1 MDSFLIPQNTTKKL
15 DVILAADALRPP
27 LTGIGR
33 YTYEVARRLA
43 QHEEVARLRYFS
55 MGQWLDDPL
64 SAFHSSPAEGNASST
79 PPTAPRGP
87 TLRTRLATSPLAVQV
102 YCALT
107 PRYFGWR
114 LRGNRQSIYH
124 APNYIVPPFRGK
136 TVSTV
141 HDLSHVLYPQF
152 HPRARVDY
160 LNLTLGPSLAR
171 TTHVITV
178 SESVRQEMIE
188 RGLMSPE
195 RITAILEA
203 ADAAFCPHT
212 AEMLEPAMQ
221 AMGLRA
227 DHYCLFVGTVEPR
240 KNVERLIQAY
250 ELLPDDVRRECPLV
264 VAGGKGWNSEAI
276 HARMAKAS
284 HEGWLRY
291 MSFVDQRWLPALYAG
306 ARLMAYPSLYEGF
319 GLPIVE
325 AMASGTPVL
334 TSNTSCMPEVA
345 GDAAKLVNP
354 LDVENIRHALDECIG
369 NEVWLAEARSKGL
382 DRAASLS
389 WDRCVEETIAVY
401 QKLA

>member
-1 MDSFLIPQNTTKKL
+1 MKL

-43 QHEEVARLRYFS
+43 RHEEVARLRYFS
-55 MGQWLDDPL
+55 MGQWLENPL
-64 SAFHSSPAEGNASST
+64 AALDSPPSEGAK
-79 PPTAPRGP
+79 PVHAPRERA
-87 TLRTRLATSPLAVQV
+87 TLRTRLATSPLAVRI

-107 PRYFGWR
+107 PMYFGWR

-124 APNYIVPPFRGK
+124 APNYIVPPFDGQ

-141 HDLSHVLYPQF
+141 HDLSHILYPQF
-152 HPRARVDY
+152 HPRARVEY

-171 TTHVITV
+171 TSHVITV
-178 SESVRQEMIE
+178 SEAVRQEMIE
-188 RGLMSPE
+188 RRLMPPD

-203 ADAAFCPHT
+203 ADAAFRPHT
-212 AEMLEPAMQ
+212 PQMLEPAMQ
-221 AMGLRA
+221 ALGLRA
-227 DHYCLFVGTVEPR
+227 RQYCLFVGTVEPR

-250 ELLPDDVRRECPLV
+250 ELLPVDMRRQWPLV
-264 VAGGKGWNSEAI
+264 VAGGKGWNSEAV
-276 HARMAKAS
+276 HARMAKAQT
-284 HEGWLRY
+284 EGWLRY
-291 MSFVDQRWLPALYAG
+291 VSFVDQRWLPSLYAG

-345 GDAAKLVNP
+345 GGAARLVNP
-354 LDVENIRHALDECIG
+354 LDMEDMAQALEECLS
-369 NEVWLAEARSKGL
+369 NEAWQAEARAKGL
-382 DRAASLS
+382 ARAAELS
-389 WDRCVEETIAVY
+389 WDQCAEETVAVY
-401 QKLA
+401 RQLA